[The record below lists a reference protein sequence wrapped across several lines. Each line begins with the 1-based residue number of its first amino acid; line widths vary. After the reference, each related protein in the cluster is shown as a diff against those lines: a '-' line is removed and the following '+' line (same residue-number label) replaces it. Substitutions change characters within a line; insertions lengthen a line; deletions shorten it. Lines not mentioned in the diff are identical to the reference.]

1 VANTLVGGLAAYGLA
16 GLRPDA
22 WAVGRFALV
31 LALQSLVAVQVM
43 VLSVFLTPNQAR
55 RARRGRHLAHPPPS
69 PELIAKKSEHLSAL
83 CGIPSHQQAAA
94 SGAQTCEGEAGAS
107 AGAAVSC
114 RKAFKP
120 RSSVFRLVRHCSAP
134 QCAARRTWRTPCR
147 RRWSRPP
154 SCSRASSSARLHTRS
169 RRSSGSATCPS
180 PGTHHTAPA

>member
-1 VANTLVGGLAAYGLA
+1 MQRTCCATIGNGNPTLTLRPRAGAPFVVANTLVGGLAAYGLA

-69 PELIAKKSEHLSAL
+69 PELVAKKSEHLSAP
-83 CGIPSHQQAAA
+83 CGMPSHQQAAA
-94 SGAQTCEGEAGAS
+94 SGAQACEGEAGAS

-114 RKAFKP
+114 RKAFDSVSP
-120 RSSVFRLVRHCSAP
+120 RAAMPCQACSAP
-134 QCAARRTWRTPCR
+134 RRAARRTWRTSCR
-147 RRWSRPP
+147 RR
-154 SCSRASSSARLHTRS
+154 
-169 RRSSGSATCPS
+169 
-180 PGTHHTAPA
+180 